1 MKKILALVLAMMML
15 ACTAC
20 AVAEEVK
27 VMTHDEYMA
36 AELWDT
42 VTIEAYVQAKQG
54 WWQDAAV
61 VYAQAEDGGYF
72 IYNLRMSKEEYDLL
86 VPGTKIRVTGPKIEY
101 AGEIEIDGR
110 ELDTVYEI
118 IEAEPYIAEAE
129 DVTALLGTDE
139 LIDHQNELVAF
150 KGLKVEAKKDAD
162 NNDVAFLYNWDG
174 SGRAGN
180 NCDLYFDLSYN
191 GATYTFTVESYLCD
205 ENSEVYQAVTQLNIG
220 DIIDLEGFLY
230 WYNGANVHTIK
241 VTKAE

>member
-1 MKKILALVLAMMML
+1 MDYIFDKKL
-15 ACTAC
+15 
-20 AVAEEVK
+20 
-27 VMTHDEYMA
+27 
-36 AELWDT
+36 
-42 VTIEAYVQAKQG
+42 G
-54 WWQDAAV
+54 
-61 VYAQAEDGGYF
+61 
-72 IYNLRMSKEEYDLL
+72 DLL
-86 VPGTKIRVTGPKIEY
+86 AVDSGPKIEY